1 MEAIVEERLKE
12 NGKSN
17 LSALAP
23 TWKPELKS
31 VAVTQPSK
39 KSATAS
45 DCHLTSTA
53 ARQPDTDRQI
63 GGNLINLCHVLPL
76 WQTELKSDR
85 LQRSKKKSPEMGGV
99 SLLWRSHNAPKAL
112 HLPIARHKANVVSS
126 AKTKETA
133 ELGINDVI
141 TCLDLNVD
149 LAKLSSY
156 PSLYMKSR
164 KCVRMEAVRRQVKS
178 PKTARKV
185 LNVAART
192 RSSLKAIFTDTIRR
206 NKEKKCP
213 KVKPWENG
221 VRLDRRSLAKLQL
234 CLDTKLE
241 IWDPVARFLAEGTG
255 EDKRRARI
263 EEDKSKAQ
271 DHINARIHPTHK
283 PTLTLTLP
291 VPPPLL

>member
-1 MEAIVEERLKE
+1 ML
-12 NGKSN
+12 
-17 LSALAP
+17 
-23 TWKPELKS
+23 
-31 VAVTQPSK
+31 
-39 KSATAS
+39 
-45 DCHLTSTA
+45 
-53 ARQPDTDRQI
+53 
-63 GGNLINLCHVLPL
+63 
-76 WQTELKSDR
+76 
-85 LQRSKKKSPEMGGV
+85 
-99 SLLWRSHNAPKAL
+99 
-112 HLPIARHKANVVSS
+112 S
-126 AKTKETA
+126 AKTKET
-133 ELGINDVI
+133 ELGLNEVI

-164 KCVRMEAVRRQVKS
+164 KCVCIEAARRQVKS

-192 RSSLKAIFTDTIRR
+192 RSSPKAIFTDTIRR

-241 IWDPVARFLAEGTG
+241 IWDPMARFLAEGAG

-283 PTLTLTLP
+283 PTLTHTAIATSPVIAFTIHEEKDQEGARRRTVDRGALGVTTPPKATKYSVMENQVVSSQHNLLP
-291 VPPPLL
+291 LFLSLNPTTPLLHIPSGGF